1 MLERVREWWQTS
13 DRQTRLIAVSSAV
26 GLVIVMIALSFW
38 ATQPEWDV
46 LYTGLSPSDSG
57 AIVARLKQAKV
68 PYRVSAGGS
77 TIEVPSQHRDE
88 MLLSLAAEGL
98 PNQGTLGY
106 SRLEKLG
113 FGTTQTVEQETTR
126 IAHEEALQNTISRL
140 HPVAG
145 ARVHITPA
153 IDSPFVGE
161 KKPAKASVMVDLKPG
176 QQLTREQIA
185 SIVFLV
191 SRSVAGLSPENVSV
205 VDEYANLLWDGSQAS
220 DMAPGVASNKLEL
233 ERAYAE
239 TIRRDLQQQLDA
251 VLGPGKSRL
260 TVTAELDLDREE
272 VNQKQIETG
281 PDGQG
286 TPISE
291 TRTEETVRGAAPR
304 GAGGTASVPTYP
316 TASAGSPGEYKHS
329 STTTN
334 YEVGQSTIHRVK
346 TPGKVVRMSVAAM
359 IDASVPQEQVEKVR
373 TFLEGAV
380 GAEANDPNRRF
391 RVIVESIPFDSTL
404 AKEAEAARKQFQS
417 RQLIDTALR
426 YLPLAM
432 LLIVLLLLAKALRPA
447 RMAQTAEGV
456 VMSLP
461 GGAVPEAGEEG
472 VTAQGELAEEVAQA
486 VARKARRP
494 EDELTEAE
502 VEIKPIRERVE
513 VNLESVI
520 RLADQKPEKVAMLI
534 KGWLA
539 EDER

>member
-1 MLERVREWWQTS
+1 CMLQRVREWWQTS
-13 DRQTRLIAVSSAV
+13 DRQTRLIAVASAA

-38 ATQPEWDV
+38 ATQPEWEV

-68 PYRVSAGGS
+68 PYRLSAGGS
-77 TIEVPSQHRDE
+77 TIEVPASYRDE

-113 FGTTQTVEQETTR
+113 FGTTQTVEQETAR
-126 IAHEEALQNTISRL
+126 IAHEEALQNTILRL
-140 HPVAG
+140 QPIAG

-205 VDEYANLLWDGSQAS
+205 VDEHANLLWDGSQAS
-220 DMAPGVASNKLEL
+220 DMAPGIASNKLEL

-239 TIRRDLQQQLDA
+239 TVQRQLQQQLDA

-260 TVTAELDLDREE
+260 TVTAELDMDREE
-272 VNQKQIETG
+272 VNQKQIDTG
-281 PDGQG
+281 PEGQG
-286 TPISE
+286 IPVSE
-291 TRTEETVRGAAPR
+291 TRTEETVRGAAPA
-304 GAGGTASVPTYP
+304 GAGGAAGTPTYP
-316 TASAGSPGEYKHS
+316 TAPAGAPGEYRHS

-346 TPGKVVRMSVAAM
+346 TPGRVVRMSVAAM
-359 IDASVPQEQVEKVR
+359 VDASVPAEQVEKVR
-373 TFLEGAV
+373 AFLEGAV
-380 GAEANDPNRRF
+380 GADQNDPERRF
-391 RVIVESIPFDSTL
+391 RVIVESIPFDNTL
-404 AKEAEAARKQFQS
+404 AKEAEAARRQFAS
-417 RQLIDTALR
+417 RQLIDTLLR
-426 YLPLAM
+426 YLPLVA
-432 LLIVLLLLAKALRPA
+432 LLVVLLLVAKALRPTRA
-447 RMAQTAEGV
+447 VQTPEGV

-461 GGAVPEAGEEG
+461 GGTVPEGALETGEEEQAAAGEG
-472 VTAQGELAEEVAQA
+472 GATPTQ
-486 VARKARRP
+486 RARRVAELP
-494 EDELTEAE
+494 EEE
-502 VEIKPIRERVE
+502 VEIKPIRERVD
-513 VNLESVI
+513 VNLESIVQ
-520 RLADQKPEKVAMLI
+520 LAQQKPEKVAMLI
-534 KGWLA
+534 KSWLA

>member
-13 DRQTRLIAVSSAV
+13 DRQTRLIAVGSAV

-46 LYTGLSPSDSG
+46 LYTGLSPTDSG

-68 PYRVSAGGS
+68 PYRLSAGGS
-77 TIEVPSQHRDE
+77 TIEVPAQHRDE

-113 FGTTQTVEQETTR
+113 FGTTQAVEQETTR

-140 HPVAG
+140 QPVAG

-239 TIRRDLQQQLDA
+239 TVQRELQQQLDA

-291 TRTEETVRGAAPR
+291 TRTEETVRGAGPR
-304 GAGGTASVPTYP
+304 GGGGTGAVPTYP
-316 TASAGSPGEYKHS
+316 MSPAGSPGEYKHS

-346 TPGKVVRMSVAAM
+346 TPGRVVRMSVAAM
-359 IDASVPQEQVEKVR
+359 VDASVPQEQVEKVR

-391 RVIVESIPFDSTL
+391 RVIVESIPFDNTL
-404 AKEAEAARKQFQS
+404 AKEAEAARKQFAS
-417 RQLIDTALR
+417 RQIIDTALR

-447 RMAQTAEGV
+447 RVAQTPEGV

-461 GGAVPEAGEEG
+461 GGTLPEEG
-472 VTAQGELAEEVAQA
+472 AGAGQEEQLAEQVAEA
-486 VARKARRP
+486 VARKARAADEELP
-494 EDELTEAE
+494 EEE
-502 VEIKPIRERVE
+502 VEIKPIRERVD

>member
-13 DRQTRLIAVSSAV
+13 DRQTRLIAIGSAA

-77 TIEVPSQHRDE
+77 TIEVPSRYRDE

-126 IAHEEALQNTISRL
+126 IAHEEALQNTIARL
-140 HPVAG
+140 QPVAG

-233 ERAYAE
+233 ERTYASAVQRE
-239 TIRRDLQQQLDA
+239 LQQQLDA

-272 VNQKQIETG
+272 INQKQIETG

-291 TRTEETVRGAAPR
+291 TRTEETVRGAGAR
-304 GAGGTASVPTYP
+304 SAGGTTAVPTYP
-316 TASAGSPGEYKHS
+316 TAPAGSPGEYKHS

-373 TFLEGAV
+373 AFLEGAV
-380 GAEANDPNRRF
+380 GAESNDPNRRF
-391 RVIVESIPFDSTL
+391 RVIVESIPFDNTL

-432 LLIVLLLLAKALRPA
+432 LLLVLLLLAKALRPA
-447 RMAQTAEGV
+447 RMAQTPEGV

-461 GGAVPEAGEEG
+461 GGAVPEAEE
-472 VTAQGELAEEVAQA
+472 QLAEQVAEA
-486 VARKARRP
+486 VTRKARSTEEELP
-494 EDELTEAE
+494 EEE
-502 VEIKPIRERVE
+502 VEIKPIRERVD
-513 VNLESVI
+513 VTLESVI

>member
-1 MLERVREWWQTS
+1 MWQRVREWWQTS
-13 DRQTRLIAVSSAV
+13 DRQTRLIAVASAA

-38 ATQPEWDV
+38 ATQPEWEV

-57 AIVARLKQAKV
+57 AIVTRLKQAKV
-68 PYRVSAGGS
+68 PYRLSAGGS
-77 TIEVPSQHRDE
+77 TIEVPASYRDE

-113 FGTTQTVEQETTR
+113 FGTTQTVERETTR
-126 IAHEEALQNTISRL
+126 IAHEEALQNTIIRL
-140 HPVAG
+140 QPIAG

-191 SRSVAGLSPENVSV
+191 SRSVPGLSPENVSV

-239 TIRRDLQQQLDA
+239 SVQRQLQQQLDA

-272 VNQKQIETG
+272 VSQKQIDTG

-286 TPISE
+286 VPVSE
-291 TRTEETVRGAAPR
+291 TRTEETVRGAAPG
-304 GAGGTASVPTYP
+304 GAGGAAGAPTYP
-316 TASAGSPGEYKHS
+316 TAPAGAPGEYRHS

-346 TPGKVVRMSVAAM
+346 TPGRVVRMSVAAM
-359 IDASVPQEQVEKVR
+359 IDTSVPAEQVEKVR

-380 GAEANDPNRRF
+380 GADQNDPERRF
-391 RVIVESIPFDSTL
+391 RVIVESIPFDNTL
-404 AKEAEAARKQFQS
+404 AKEAEAARKQFAS
-417 RQLIDTALR
+417 RQLLDTLLR
-426 YLPLAM
+426 YLPLVA
-432 LLIVLLLLAKALRPA
+432 LLVVLLLVAKALRPTRA
-447 RMAQTAEGV
+447 VQTPEGV

-461 GGAVPEAGEEG
+461 GGTVPEEELEAGAEAVEAGEAAG
-472 VTAQGELAEEVAQA
+472 AAVRSTTSTAALPEEEQ
-486 VARKARRP
+486 
-494 EDELTEAE
+494 
-502 VEIKPIRERVE
+502 VEITPIRERVD
-513 VNLESVI
+513 VNLESI
-520 RLADQKPEKVAMLI
+520 IQLANQKPEKVAMLI

>member
-13 DRQTRLIAVSSAV
+13 DRQARLIAVASAA
-26 GLVIVMIALSFW
+26 GLIVVMIALSFW
-38 ATQPEWDV
+38 ATQPEWEV

-68 PYRVSAGGS
+68 PYRLSAGGG
-77 TIEVPSQHRDE
+77 TIEVPAQHRDE

-113 FGTTQTVEQETTR
+113 FGTTQTVERETTR
-126 IAHEEALQNTISRL
+126 IAHEEALQNTIARL
-140 HPVAG
+140 QPVAG

-176 QQLTREQIA
+176 QQLSREQIA

-191 SRSVAGLSPENVSV
+191 SRSVEGLSPENVSV

-233 ERAYAE
+233 ERAYAQAVQQQ
-239 TIRRDLQQQLDA
+239 LQQQLDA

-272 VNQKQIETG
+272 VNQKQIETAA
-281 PDGQG
+281 DGQG
-286 TPISE
+286 VPISE
-291 TRTEETVRGAAPR
+291 TRTEETVRGAGAPR
-304 GAGGTASVPTYP
+304 PAGAGVPTYP
-316 TASAGSPGEYKHS
+316 TAAAGTPGEYRHS

-346 TPGKVVRMSVAAM
+346 TPGKVVRLSVAAM
-359 IDASVPQEQVEKVR
+359 IDASVPAEQLQKVR
-373 TFLEGAV
+373 AFLEGAV
-380 GAEANDPNRRF
+380 GADQTDPERRI
-391 RVIVESIPFDSTL
+391 RVIVESIPFDNTL
-404 AKEAEAARKQFQS
+404 AKEAEAARKQFAT
-417 RQLIDTALR
+417 RQLVDTALR
-426 YLPLAM
+426 YLPLLALM
-432 LLIVLLLLAKALRPA
+432 IVLLLVAKALRPSRA
-447 RMAQTAEGV
+447 VQTPEGV

-461 GGAVPEAGEEG
+461 GGQVPEELAGEIAEG
-472 VTAQGELAEEVAQA
+472 EAKVADEREAGRKRVEQTEE
-486 VARKARRP
+486 
-494 EDELTEAE
+494 EE
-502 VEIKPIRERVE
+502 VEITPIRERID

>member
-13 DRQTRLIAVSSAV
+13 DRQSRLIAVSSAV

-329 STTTN
+329 SSTTN

-404 AKEAEAARKQFQS
+404 AKEAEVARKQFQS

-486 VARKARRP
+486 VAREARRP

>member
-1 MLERVREWWQTS
+1 MLERVREWWRTS

-77 TIEVPSQHRDE
+77 TIEVPSRHRDE

-140 HPVAG
+140 QPVAA

-316 TASAGSPGEYKHS
+316 TAPAGAPGEYKHS

-380 GAEANDPNRRF
+380 GVEASDPNRRF

-447 RMAQTAEGV
+447 RVAQTAEGV

-461 GGAVPEAGEEG
+461 GGAVPEAGEES
-472 VTAQGELAEEVAQA
+472 TTDEQLADEAAAAVAQ
-486 VARKARRP
+486 KIRRAGEELP
-494 EDELTEAE
+494 EEE
-502 VEIKPIRERVE
+502 VEIKPIRERVD
-513 VNLESVI
+513 VTLESVI

>member
-1 MLERVREWWQTS
+1 MVERVREWWQTS
-13 DRQTRLIAVSSAV
+13 DRQTRLIAIASAV
-26 GLVIVMIALSFW
+26 GLVVVMIALSFW

-46 LYTGLSPSDSG
+46 LYTGLSPSDSS

-68 PYRVSAGGS
+68 PYRLTAGGS
-77 TIEVPSQHRDE
+77 TIEVPAQHRDE
-88 MLLSLAAEGL
+88 MLLTLAAEGL

-140 HPVAG
+140 QPVAG

-191 SRSVAGLSPENVSV
+191 SRSVAGLSPDNVSV

-220 DMAPGVASNKLEL
+220 DLAPGAASNKLEM

-239 TIRRDLQQQLDA
+239 AIQHQLQQQLDA

-272 VNQKQIETG
+272 INQKQIETG

-304 GAGGTASVPTYP
+304 GGGGAAGVPTYP
-316 TASAGSPGEYKHS
+316 TASAGAPGEYKHS

-346 TPGKVVRMSVAAM
+346 APGRVVRMSVAAM
-359 IDASVPQEQVEKVR
+359 VDASVPQEQVEKVR

-380 GAEANDPNRRF
+380 GADQSDPNRRF
-391 RVIVESIPFDSTL
+391 RVIVESIPFDNTL
-404 AKEAEAARKQFQS
+404 AKEAEAARKQLAS
-417 RQLIDTALR
+417 RQLIDVALR
-426 YLPLAM
+426 YLPLAV
-432 LLIVLLLLAKALRPA
+432 LLVVLLLLAKALRPT
-447 RMAQTAEGV
+447 RVAQTPEGV

-461 GGAVPEAGEEG
+461 GGVVPEEAVETGREERDLPEEAAAAAMRE
-472 VTAQGELAEEVAQA
+472 TRRAEAL
-486 VARKARRP
+486 P
-494 EDELTEAE
+494 EEE
-502 VEIKPIRERVE
+502 VEITPIRERVD
-513 VNLESVI
+513 VNLESII

>member
-13 DRQTRLIAVSSAV
+13 DRQTRLIAVASAA

-68 PYRVSAGGS
+68 PYRLSAGGS
-77 TIEVPSQHRDE
+77 TIEVPARNRDE

-113 FGTTQTVEQETTR
+113 FGTTQAVEQETTR

-140 HPVAG
+140 QPVAG

-239 TIRRDLQQQLDA
+239 TVQRQLQQQLDA

-286 TPISE
+286 TPVSE
-291 TRTEETVRGAAPR
+291 TRTEETVRGATPR
-304 GAGGTASVPTYP
+304 GAGATAGVPTYP
-316 TASAGSPGEYKHS
+316 TTPAGAPGEYKHS

-346 TPGKVVRMSVAAM
+346 TPGRVVRMSVAAM
-359 IDASVPQEQVEKVR
+359 VDSSVPQEQVDKVR

-380 GAEANDPNRRF
+380 GADQSDPNRRF
-391 RVIVESIPFDSTL
+391 RVIVESIPFDNTL
-404 AKEAEAARKQFQS
+404 AKEAEAARKQFAS

-432 LLIVLLLLAKALRPA
+432 LLIVLLLLARALRPA
-447 RMAQTAEGV
+447 RVAQTPEGM

-461 GGAVPEAGEEG
+461 GGSVPEEAAGTEG
-472 VTAQGELAEEVAQA
+472 ADGELPQQGAAGMAQSTRRTDELPAEEV
-486 VARKARRP
+486 
-494 EDELTEAE
+494 
-502 VEIKPIRERVE
+502 EITPIRERVD

>member
-13 DRQTRLIAVSSAV
+13 DRQTRLIAVASAA
-26 GLVIVMIALSFW
+26 GLLVVMIALSFW
-38 ATQPEWDV
+38 ATQPEWEV
-46 LYTGLSPSDSG
+46 LYTGLSSSDSG

-68 PYRVSAGGS
+68 PYRLSAGGS
-77 TIEVPSQHRDE
+77 TIEVPADKRDE

-126 IAHEEALQNTISRL
+126 IAHEESLQNTISRL
-140 HPVAG
+140 QPVAG

-191 SRSVAGLSPENVSV
+191 SRSVAGLSPENISV

-239 TIRRDLQQQLDA
+239 TVQRQLQQQLDA

-272 VNQKQIETG
+272 VNQKQIEAG

-286 TPISE
+286 IAISE

-304 GAGGTASVPTYP
+304 GSGGAAGAPTYP
-316 TASAGSPGEYKHS
+316 TAPASTPGEYKHS
-329 STTTN
+329 TTTTN

-346 TPGKVVRMSVAAM
+346 TPGRVVRMSVAAM

-380 GAEANDPNRRF
+380 GADQTDPNRRF
-391 RVIVESIPFDSTL
+391 RVIVESIPFDNTL
-404 AKEAEAARKQFQS
+404 AKEAEAARKQFAN

-426 YLPLAM
+426 YLPLLM

-447 RMAQTAEGV
+447 RVAQTPEGV

-461 GGAVPEAGEEG
+461 GGEVPEEIAATGGEEED
-472 VTAQGELAEEVAQA
+472 VAAATAGAVRKRIAEGELPEE
-486 VARKARRP
+486 
-494 EDELTEAE
+494 E
-502 VEIKPIRERVE
+502 VEITPIRERVD

>member
-13 DRQTRLIAVSSAV
+13 DRQTRLIAVASAA

-68 PYRVSAGGS
+68 PYRLSAGGS
-77 TIEVPSQHRDE
+77 TIEVPARNRDE

-113 FGTTQTVEQETTR
+113 FGTTQAVEQETTR

-140 HPVAG
+140 QPVAG

-239 TIRRDLQQQLDA
+239 TIQRQLQQQLDA

-286 TPISE
+286 TPVSE
-291 TRTEETVRGAAPR
+291 TRTEETVRGATPR
-304 GAGGTASVPTYP
+304 GAGATAGVPTYP
-316 TASAGSPGEYKHS
+316 TTPAGAPGEYKHS

-346 TPGKVVRMSVAAM
+346 TPGRVVRMSVAAM
-359 IDASVPQEQVEKVR
+359 VDSSVPQEQVDKVR

-380 GAEANDPNRRF
+380 GADQSDPNRRF
-391 RVIVESIPFDSTL
+391 RVIVESIPFDNTL
-404 AKEAEAARKQFQS
+404 AKEAEAARKQFAS

-432 LLIVLLLLAKALRPA
+432 LLIVLLLLARALRPA
-447 RMAQTAEGV
+447 RVAQTPEGM

-461 GGAVPEAGEEG
+461 GGSVPEEAAGTEG
-472 VTAQGELAEEVAQA
+472 ADGELPQQGAAGMAQST
-486 VARKARRP
+486 RRT
-494 EDELTEAE
+494 DELPAE
-502 VEIKPIRERVE
+502 DVEITPIRERVD

>member
-13 DRQTRLIAVSSAV
+13 DRQTRLIAVGSAV
-26 GLVIVMIALSFW
+26 GLVVVMIALSFW

-46 LYTGLSPSDSG
+46 LYTGLSPTDSG

-68 PYRVSAGGS
+68 PYRLSAGGS
-77 TIEVPSQHRDE
+77 TIEVPAQHRDE

-140 HPVAG
+140 QPVAG

-191 SRSVAGLSPENVSV
+191 SRSVAGLSPEHVSV

-239 TIRRDLQQQLDA
+239 TVQRELQQQLDA

-291 TRTEETVRGAAPR
+291 TRTEETVRGAGPR
-304 GAGGTASVPTYP
+304 GTGATGAVPTYP
-316 TASAGSPGEYKHS
+316 MSPAGSPGEYKHS

-346 TPGKVVRMSVAAM
+346 TPGRVVRMSVAAM
-359 IDASVPQEQVEKVR
+359 VDASVPQEQVEKVR

-391 RVIVESIPFDSTL
+391 RVIVESIPFDNTL
-404 AKEAEAARKQFQS
+404 AKEAEAARKQFAS

-447 RMAQTAEGV
+447 RVAQTPEGV

-461 GGAVPEAGEEG
+461 GGTLPEEGAGEEE
-472 VTAQGELAEEVAQA
+472 QLAEQMAEA
-486 VARKARRP
+486 VTQKARTADEELP
-494 EDELTEAE
+494 EEE
-502 VEIKPIRERVE
+502 VEIRPIRERVD

>member
-1 MLERVREWWQTS
+1 MLERVREWWRTS

-77 TIEVPSQHRDE
+77 TIEVPSRHRDE

-140 HPVAG
+140 QPVAA

-316 TASAGSPGEYKHS
+316 TAPAGAPGEYKHS

-380 GAEANDPNRRF
+380 GVEASDPNRRF

-447 RMAQTAEGV
+447 RVAQTAEGV

-461 GGAVPEAGEEG
+461 GGAVPEAGEES
-472 VTAQGELAEEVAQA
+472 TTEEQLADEAAAAVAQ
-486 VARKARRP
+486 KIRRAGEELP
-494 EDELTEAE
+494 EEE
-502 VEIKPIRERVE
+502 VEIKPIRERVD

>member
-13 DRQTRLIAVSSAV
+13 DRQTRLIAIGSAT
-26 GLVIVMIALSFW
+26 GLLIVMIALSFW
-38 ATQPEWDV
+38 ATQPEWDT

-68 PYRVSAGGS
+68 PYRLSSGGS
-77 TIEVPSQHRDE
+77 TIEVPTQHRDE

-126 IAHEEALQNTISRL
+126 IAHEEALQGTIARL
-140 HPVAG
+140 QPVAG

-161 KKPAKASVMVDLKPG
+161 KKPAKASVMVDLKAG
-176 QQLTREQIA
+176 LQLTREQIA
-185 SIVFLV
+185 SVVFLV
-191 SRSVAGLSPENVSV
+191 SRSVPGLSPENVSV

-220 DMAPGVASNKLEL
+220 DMAPGVASNKLDL

-239 TIRRDLQQQLDA
+239 TMQRQLQQQLDA

-272 VNQKQIETG
+272 ISRKQIETG

-304 GAGGTASVPTYP
+304 GAGGTGAVPTYP
-316 TASAGSPGEYKHS
+316 TAPAGTPGEYKHS
-329 STTTN
+329 TTTTN
-334 YEVGQSTIHRVK
+334 YEVGQSTVHQVK
-346 TPGKVVRMSVAAM
+346 SPGKVIRMSVAAM
-359 IDASVPQEQVEKVR
+359 VDASVPQEQVDKVR
-373 TFLEGAV
+373 TFLEGAI
-380 GAEANDPNRRF
+380 GADQADPNRRF
-391 RVIVESIPFDSTL
+391 RVIVESIPFDNTL

-426 YLPLAM
+426 YLPLAV
-432 LLIVLLLLAKALRPA
+432 LLIVLLLLAKALRPT
-447 RMAQTAEGV
+447 RLAQTPEGV

-461 GGAVPEAGEEG
+461 GGTVPEGTDTAAMEEQLADDARAA
-472 VTAQGELAEEVAQA
+472 VTHRAKQSTDVPFEE
-486 VARKARRP
+486 
-494 EDELTEAE
+494 E
-502 VEIKPIRERVE
+502 VEITPIRERVD

>member
-1 MLERVREWWQTS
+1 MLQRVREWWQTS
-13 DRQTRLIAVSSAV
+13 DRQTRLIAVASAA
-26 GLVIVMIALSFW
+26 GLVVVMIALSFW
-38 ATQPEWDV
+38 ATQPEWEV
-46 LYTGLSPSDSG
+46 LYTGLSATDSG

-68 PYRVSAGGS
+68 PYRLSAGGS
-77 TIEVPSQHRDE
+77 TIEVPASYRDE

-126 IAHEEALQNTISRL
+126 IAHEEALQNTILRL
-140 HPVAG
+140 QPIAG

-205 VDEYANLLWDGSQAS
+205 VDEHANLLWDGSQAS

-239 TIRRDLQQQLDA
+239 TVQRQLQQQLDA

-260 TVTAELDLDREE
+260 TVTVELDMDREE
-272 VNQKQIETG
+272 VSQKQIDAG

-286 TPISE
+286 IPVSE
-291 TRTEETVRGAAPR
+291 TRTEETVRGAAPA
-304 GAGGTASVPTYP
+304 GAGGAIGTPTYP
-316 TASAGSPGEYKHS
+316 TAPAGAPGEYKHS

-346 TPGKVVRMSVAAM
+346 TPGRVARMSVAAM
-359 IDASVPQEQVEKVR
+359 IDASVPAEQVEKVR
-373 TFLEGAV
+373 AFLEGAV
-380 GAEANDPNRRF
+380 GADQSDPERRF
-391 RVIVESIPFDSTL
+391 RVIVESIPFDNTL
-404 AKEAEAARKQFQS
+404 AKEAEAARRQLAN
-417 RQLIDTALR
+417 RQLIDALLR
-426 YLPLAM
+426 YLPLVA
-432 LLIVLLLLAKALRPA
+432 LLVVLLLVAKALRPTRA
-447 RMAQTAEGV
+447 VQTPEGV

-461 GGAVPEAGEEG
+461 GGTVPEGATETGEEEP
-472 VTAQGELAEEVAQA
+472 AIAEEAGATPTPRVHRMA
-486 VARKARRP
+486 
-494 EDELTEAE
+494 ELPQEE
-502 VEIKPIRERVE
+502 VEITPIRERVD
-513 VNLESVI
+513 VNLESI
-520 RLADQKPEKVAMLI
+520 IQLANQKPEKVAMLI

>member
-13 DRQTRLIAVSSAV
+13 DRQARLIAVASAV
-26 GLVIVMIALSFW
+26 GLVVVMMALSFW

-77 TIEVPSQHRDE
+77 TIEVPVRNRDE

-113 FGTTQTVEQETTR
+113 FGTTQAVEQETTR

-140 HPVAG
+140 QPVAG

-191 SRSVAGLSPENVSV
+191 SRSVAGLSPDNVSV

-239 TIRRDLQQQLDA
+239 TIQRQLQQQLDA
-251 VLGPGKSRL
+251 VLGPGRSRL

-286 TPISE
+286 TPVSE

-304 GAGGTASVPTYP
+304 GAGATAGVPTYP
-316 TASAGSPGEYKHS
+316 TTPAGAPGEYTHS

-346 TPGKVVRMSVAAM
+346 TPGRVVRMSVAAM
-359 IDASVPQEQVEKVR
+359 VDASVPQEQVEKVR

-380 GAEANDPNRRF
+380 GADQSDPNRRF
-391 RVIVESIPFDSTL
+391 RVIVESIPFDNTL
-404 AKEAEAARKQFQS
+404 AKEAEAARKQFAS

-447 RMAQTAEGV
+447 RVAQTPEGV

-461 GGAVPEAGEEG
+461 GGTVPDGDVESGG
-472 VTAQGELAEEVAQA
+472 V
-486 VARKARRP
+486 
-494 EDELTEAE
+494 EDELPEEAAAAAVRKTRRTDALPEEE
-502 VEIKPIRERVE
+502 VEITPIRERVD

-520 RLADQKPEKVAMLI
+520 RLAEQKPEKVAMLI

>member
-1 MLERVREWWQTS
+1 MVERLREWWQTS
-13 DRQTRLIAVSSAV
+13 DRQTRLIALASAA

-38 ATQPEWDV
+38 ATQPEWEV

-57 AIVARLKQAKV
+57 AIVARLKQVKV
-68 PYRVSAGGS
+68 PYRLSAGGS
-77 TIEVPSQHRDE
+77 TIEVPAQNRDE

-140 HPVAG
+140 QPVAG

-239 TIRRDLQQQLDA
+239 TIQRQLQQQLDA

-286 TPISE
+286 TPVSE

-304 GAGGTASVPTYP
+304 GGSAAGVPTYP
-316 TASAGSPGEYKHS
+316 TAPAGAPGEYKHS

-359 IDASVPQEQVEKVR
+359 VDASVPQEQVEKVR
-373 TFLEGAV
+373 TFLEGAI
-380 GAEANDPNRRF
+380 GAEQNDPNRRF
-391 RVIVESIPFDSTL
+391 RVIVESIPFDNTL
-404 AKEAEAARKQFQS
+404 AKEAEAARKQFAS

-426 YLPLAM
+426 YLPLAA
-432 LLIVLLLLAKALRPA
+432 LLIVLLLLAKALRPT
-447 RMAQTAEGV
+447 RVAQTPEGV

-461 GGAVPEAGEEG
+461 GGAVPEEGEVPGGE
-472 VTAQGELAEEVAQA
+472 AGELASEAAAAMTRRAKSGEEALLEE
-486 VARKARRP
+486 
-494 EDELTEAE
+494 ED
-502 VEIKPIRERVE
+502 VEITPIRERVD

-520 RLADQKPEKVAMLI
+520 QLANQKPEKVAMLI

>member
-1 MLERVREWWQTS
+1 MIERVREWWQTS
-13 DRQTRLIAVSSAV
+13 DRQTRLIAIASVA
-26 GLVIVMIALSFW
+26 GLAIVMIALSFW

-68 PYRVSAGGS
+68 PYRLSAGGS
-77 TIEVPSQHRDE
+77 TIEVPAQHRDE

-140 HPVAG
+140 QPVAG

-191 SRSVAGLSPENVSV
+191 SRSVAGLSPDNVSV

-233 ERAYAE
+233 ERAYAD
-239 TIRRDLQQQLDA
+239 TIQRQLQQQLDA

-291 TRTEETVRGAAPR
+291 TRTEETVRGASAR
-304 GAGGTASVPTYP
+304 GGGSAAGVPTYP
-316 TASAGSPGEYKHS
+316 TAPAGVPGEYKHS

-359 IDASVPQEQVEKVR
+359 VDASVPQEQVEKVR

-380 GAEANDPNRRF
+380 GADQSDPNRRF
-391 RVIVESIPFDSTL
+391 RVIVESIPFDNTL
-404 AKEAEAARKQFQS
+404 AKEAEAARKQFAS

-447 RMAQTAEGV
+447 RMAQTPEGV

-461 GGAVPEAGEEG
+461 GGAVPDEAEAGGEG
-472 VTAQGELAEEVAQA
+472 AGEIAGEAAAEM
-486 VARKARRP
+486 ARRTRTG
-494 EDELTEAE
+494 EDALLEEE
-502 VEIKPIRERVE
+502 VEITPIRERVD

>member
-13 DRQTRLIAVSSAV
+13 DRQTRLIAVASAA

-38 ATQPEWDV
+38 ATQPEWEV

-68 PYRVSAGGS
+68 AYRLTAGGS
-77 TIEVPSQHRDE
+77 TIEVPAQHRDE

-106 SRLEKLG
+106 SRLDKLG

-126 IAHEEALQNTISRL
+126 IAHEEALQSTISRL
-140 HPVAG
+140 QPVAG

-239 TIRRDLQQQLDA
+239 TIQRQLQQQLDA

-304 GAGGTASVPTYP
+304 GTGGTASAVPTYP
-316 TASAGSPGEYKHS
+316 TAPAGSPGEYKHS
-329 STTTN
+329 STVTN

-359 IDASVPQEQVEKVR
+359 VDASVPQEQVEKVR

-380 GAEANDPNRRF
+380 GADQSDPSRRF
-391 RVIVESIPFDSTL
+391 RVIVESIPFDNTL

-426 YLPLAM
+426 YLPLAV
-432 LLIVLLLLAKALRPA
+432 LLIVLLLLAKSLKPQRAV
-447 RMAQTAEGV
+447 QTPEGV

-461 GGAVPEAGEEG
+461 GGEVPTESVQAEGED
-472 VTAQGELAEEVAQA
+472 LAHEVAAA
-486 VARKARRP
+486 VSARVKRTA
-494 EDELTEAE
+494 EGSDEEE
-502 VEIKPIRERVE
+502 EIEIKPIRERVD

>member
-1 MLERVREWWQTS
+1 MWQRVREWWQTS
-13 DRQTRLIAVSSAV
+13 DRQTRLIAVASAV

-38 ATQPEWDV
+38 ATQPEWEV

-57 AIVARLKQAKV
+57 AIVTRLKQAKV
-68 PYRVSAGGS
+68 PYRLSAGGS
-77 TIEVPSQHRDE
+77 TIEVPASYRDE

-113 FGTTQTVEQETTR
+113 FGTTQTVERETTR
-126 IAHEEALQNTISRL
+126 IAHEEALQNTIIRL
-140 HPVAG
+140 QPIAG

-191 SRSVAGLSPENVSV
+191 SRSVPGLSPENVSV

-239 TIRRDLQQQLDA
+239 SVQRQLQQQLDA

-272 VNQKQIETG
+272 VSQKQIDTG

-286 TPISE
+286 VPVSE
-291 TRTEETVRGAAPR
+291 TRTEETVRGAAPG
-304 GAGGTASVPTYP
+304 GAGGAAGAPTYP
-316 TASAGSPGEYKHS
+316 TAPAGAPGEYRHS

-346 TPGKVVRMSVAAM
+346 TPGRVVRMSVAAM
-359 IDASVPQEQVEKVR
+359 IDASVPAEQVEKVR
-373 TFLEGAV
+373 AFLEGAV
-380 GAEANDPNRRF
+380 GADQNDPERRF
-391 RVIVESIPFDSTL
+391 RVIVESIPFDNTL
-404 AKEAEAARKQFQS
+404 AKEAEAARKQFAS
-417 RQLIDTALR
+417 RQLLDTLLR
-426 YLPLAM
+426 YLPLVA
-432 LLIVLLLLAKALRPA
+432 LLVVLLLVAKALRPTRA
-447 RMAQTAEGV
+447 VQTPEGV

-461 GGAVPEAGEEG
+461 GGTVPEEELEAGAEAVEAGEVAGAG
-472 VTAQGELAEEVAQA
+472 VRGTTSTAALPEEEQ
-486 VARKARRP
+486 
-494 EDELTEAE
+494 
-502 VEIKPIRERVE
+502 VEITPIRERVD
-513 VNLESVI
+513 VNLESI
-520 RLADQKPEKVAMLI
+520 IQLANQKPEKVAMLI

>member
-13 DRQTRLIAVSSAV
+13 DRQTRLIAVGSAV

-140 HPVAG
+140 QPVAG

-291 TRTEETVRGAAPR
+291 TRTEETVRGAGPR
-304 GAGGTASVPTYP
+304 GVGSTASVPTYP
-316 TASAGSPGEYKHS
+316 TTPAGAPGEYKHS

-380 GAEANDPNRRF
+380 GAEANDPSRRF

-461 GGAVPEAGEEG
+461 GGTVPEAGEEG
-472 VTAQGELAEEVAQA
+472 TSEEQLADEAAAA
-486 VARKARRP
+486 VAEKARRAGKELP
-494 EDELTEAE
+494 EEE
-502 VEIKPIRERVE
+502 VEIKPIRERVD

>member
-13 DRQTRLIAVSSAV
+13 DRQTRLIAVGSAV

-46 LYTGLSPSDSG
+46 LYTGLSPTDSG

-68 PYRVSAGGS
+68 PYRLSAGGS
-77 TIEVPSQHRDE
+77 TIEVPAQHRDE

-126 IAHEEALQNTISRL
+126 IAQEEALQNTISRL
-140 HPVAG
+140 QPVAG

-191 SRSVAGLSPENVSV
+191 SRSVAGLSPEHVSV

-239 TIRRDLQQQLDA
+239 TVQRELQQQLDA

-291 TRTEETVRGAAPR
+291 TRTEETVRGAGPR
-304 GAGGTASVPTYP
+304 GTGGTGAVPTYP
-316 TASAGSPGEYKHS
+316 TSPAGAPGEYKHS

-334 YEVGQSTIHRVK
+334 YEVGHSTIHRVK
-346 TPGKVVRMSVAAM
+346 TPGRVVRMSVAAM
-359 IDASVPQEQVEKVR
+359 VDASVPQEQVEKVR

-391 RVIVESIPFDSTL
+391 RVIVESIPFDNTL
-404 AKEAEAARKQFQS
+404 AKEAEAARKQFAS

-447 RMAQTAEGV
+447 RVAQTPEGV

-461 GGAVPEAGEEG
+461 GGTLPEEG
-472 VTAQGELAEEVAQA
+472 AGAGQEEQLAEQVAEA
-486 VARKARRP
+486 VARKARAADEELP
-494 EDELTEAE
+494 EEE
-502 VEIKPIRERVE
+502 VEIKPIRERVD

-520 RLADQKPEKVAMLI
+520 RLADQKPEKVATLI

-539 EDER
+539 EDDR

>member
-1 MLERVREWWQTS
+1 MWQRVREWWQTS
-13 DRQTRLIAVSSAV
+13 DRQTRLIAVASAA

-38 ATQPEWDV
+38 ATQPEWEV

-57 AIVARLKQAKV
+57 AIVTRLKQAKV
-68 PYRVSAGGS
+68 PYRLSAGGS
-77 TIEVPSQHRDE
+77 TIEVPASYRDE

-113 FGTTQTVEQETTR
+113 FGTTQTVERETTR
-126 IAHEEALQNTISRL
+126 IAHEEALQNTIIRL
-140 HPVAG
+140 QPIAG

-191 SRSVAGLSPENVSV
+191 SRSVPGLSPENVSV

-239 TIRRDLQQQLDA
+239 SVQRQLQQQLDA

-272 VNQKQIETG
+272 VSQKQIDTG

-286 TPISE
+286 VPVSE
-291 TRTEETVRGAAPR
+291 TRTEETVRGAAPG
-304 GAGGTASVPTYP
+304 GAGGAAGAPTYP
-316 TASAGSPGEYKHS
+316 TAPAGAPGEYRHS

-346 TPGKVVRMSVAAM
+346 TPGRVVRMSVAAM
-359 IDASVPQEQVEKVR
+359 IDASVPAEQVEKVR
-373 TFLEGAV
+373 AFLEGAV
-380 GAEANDPNRRF
+380 GADQNDPERRF
-391 RVIVESIPFDSTL
+391 RVIVESIPFDNTL
-404 AKEAEAARKQFQS
+404 AKEAEAARKQFAS
-417 RQLIDTALR
+417 RQLLDTLLR
-426 YLPLAM
+426 YLPLVA
-432 LLIVLLLLAKALRPA
+432 LLVVLLLVAKALRPTRA
-447 RMAQTAEGV
+447 VQTPEGV

-461 GGAVPEAGEEG
+461 GGTVPEEELEAGAEAVEAGEAAG
-472 VTAQGELAEEVAQA
+472 AAVRSTTSTAA
-486 VARKARRP
+486 
-494 EDELTEAE
+494 LTEE
-502 VEIKPIRERVE
+502 EQVEITPIRERVD
-513 VNLESVI
+513 VNLESI
-520 RLADQKPEKVAMLI
+520 IQLANQKPEKVAMLI

>member
-1 MLERVREWWQTS
+1 MIERVREWWQTS
-13 DRQTRLIAVSSAV
+13 DRQTRLIAIASAA

-68 PYRVSAGGS
+68 PYRLSSGGS
-77 TIEVPSQHRDE
+77 TIEVPAQHRDE

-140 HPVAG
+140 QPVAG

-191 SRSVAGLSPENVSV
+191 SRSVTGLSPDNVSV

-239 TIRRDLQQQLDA
+239 TIQRQLQQQLDA

-272 VNQKQIETG
+272 INQKQIETG
-281 PDGQG
+281 PEGQG

-304 GAGGTASVPTYP
+304 GSSAAGVPTYP
-316 TASAGSPGEYKHS
+316 TAPAGTPGEYKHS

-359 IDASVPQEQVEKVR
+359 VDASVPQEQVQKVR

-380 GAEANDPNRRF
+380 GADQSDPNRRF
-391 RVIVESIPFDSTL
+391 RVIVESIPFDNTL
-404 AKEAEAARKQFQS
+404 AKEAEAARKQFAS

-426 YLPLAM
+426 YLPLAA

-447 RMAQTAEGV
+447 RVAQTPEGV

-461 GGAVPEAGEEG
+461 GGAVPEEAEVSGEE
-472 VTAQGELAEEVAQA
+472 AGELASEAA
-486 VARKARRP
+486 AAMARRTRSGEETLLEE
-494 EDELTEAE
+494 ED
-502 VEIKPIRERVE
+502 VEITPIRERVD

-520 RLADQKPEKVAMLI
+520 QLANQKPEKVAMLI

>member
-1 MLERVREWWQTS
+1 MLERVREWWRTS

-77 TIEVPSQHRDE
+77 TIEVPSRHRDE

-140 HPVAG
+140 QPVAA

-316 TASAGSPGEYKHS
+316 TAPAGAPGEYKHS

-380 GAEANDPNRRF
+380 GVEASDPNRRF

-447 RMAQTAEGV
+447 RVAQTAEGV

-461 GGAVPEAGEEG
+461 GGAVPEAGEES
-472 VTAQGELAEEVAQA
+472 TTDEQLADEAAAAVAQ
-486 VARKARRP
+486 KIRRAGEELP
-494 EDELTEAE
+494 EEE
-502 VEIKPIRERVE
+502 VEIKPIRERVD

>member
-13 DRQTRLIAVSSAV
+13 DRQTRLIAVASAV

-68 PYRVSAGGS
+68 PYRLSAGGS
-77 TIEVPSQHRDE
+77 TIEVPAQHRDE

-140 HPVAG
+140 QPVAG

-191 SRSVAGLSPENVSV
+191 SRSVAGLSPDNVSV

-239 TIRRDLQQQLDA
+239 TIQRQLQQQLDA

-272 VNQKQIETG
+272 INQKQIETG

-304 GAGGTASVPTYP
+304 GGSGAAGVPTYP
-316 TASAGSPGEYKHS
+316 TAPAGAPGEYKHS

-346 TPGKVVRMSVAAM
+346 TPGRVVRMSVAAM
-359 IDASVPQEQVEKVR
+359 EALDLQHELRSG
-373 TFLEGAV
+373 TEGLW
-380 GAEANDPNRRF
+380 RRF
-391 RVIVESIPFDSTL
+391 FRRAAKSIDIPWQIVVSGD
-404 AKEAEAARKQFQS
+404 
-417 RQLIDTALR
+417 LR
-426 YLPLAM
+426 FP
-432 LLIVLLLLAKALRPA
+432 
-447 RMAQTAEGV
+447 
-456 VMSLP
+456 
-461 GGAVPEAGEEG
+461 
-472 VTAQGELAEEVAQA
+472 
-486 VARKARRP
+486 
-494 EDELTEAE
+494 E
-502 VEIKPIRERVE
+502 VEGKRVPAIRFINAYMARLHRAAHRDAVIARAFNDVAGLMVPPRSLIRPRILWRVLRG
-513 VNLESVI
+513 NLGVFARSSAAGDSSHRANNVS
-520 RLADQKPEKVAMLI
+520 
-534 KGWLA
+534 
-539 EDER
+539 

>member
-1 MLERVREWWQTS
+1 MLERVREWWRTS

-77 TIEVPSQHRDE
+77 TIEVPSRHRDE

-140 HPVAG
+140 QPVAA

-316 TASAGSPGEYKHS
+316 TAPAGAPGEYKHS

-380 GAEANDPNRRF
+380 GVEASDPNRRF

-447 RMAQTAEGV
+447 RVAQTAEGV

-461 GGAVPEAGEEG
+461 GGAVPEAGEES
-472 VTAQGELAEEVAQA
+472 TTDEQLADEAAAEVAQ
-486 VARKARRP
+486 KIRRAGEELP
-494 EDELTEAE
+494 EEE
-502 VEIKPIRERVE
+502 VEIKPIRERVD

>member
-13 DRQTRLIAVSSAV
+13 DRQTRLIAISSAV
-26 GLVIVMIALSFW
+26 GLVIVMIVLSFW

-113 FGTTQTVEQETTR
+113 FGTTQTVEKETTR

-239 TIRRDLQQQLDA
+239 AIQRDLQKQLDA

-260 TVTAELDLDREE
+260 TVTTELDLDREE
-272 VNQKQIETG
+272 VNQKQIV
-281 PDGQG
+281 PSSDGQG

-304 GAGGTASVPTYP
+304 GVGGTASVPTYP
-316 TASAGSPGEYKHS
+316 ASPAGSPGEYKHS
-329 STTTN
+329 STITN
-334 YEVGQSTIHRVK
+334 YEVGQSTIRRVK
-346 TPGKVVRMSVAAM
+346 TPGRVVRMSVAAM

-380 GAEANDPNRRF
+380 DAEANDPNRRF
-391 RVIVESIPFDSTL
+391 RVIVESILFDNTL

-417 RQLIDTALR
+417 RQLIDTTLR

-447 RMAQTAEGV
+447 RMAQTPEGV

-461 GGAVPEAGEEG
+461 GGTVPEAGEEG

-502 VEIKPIRERVE
+502 VEIKSIRERVD

>member
-13 DRQTRLIAVSSAV
+13 DKQTRLIAVGSAA
-26 GLVIVMIALSFW
+26 GLLIVMIALSFW
-38 ATQPEWDV
+38 ATQPEWEV

-68 PYRVSAGGS
+68 PYRLTAGGS
-77 TIEVPSQHRDE
+77 TIEVPAQHRDE

-126 IAHEEALQNTISRL
+126 IAHEEALQSTISRL
-140 HPVAG
+140 QPVAG

-239 TIRRDLQQQLDA
+239 TIQRQLQQQLDA

-272 VNQKQIETG
+272 VKQQQIDAG

-286 TPISE
+286 IPISE
-291 TRTEETVRGAAPR
+291 TRTEESVRGAAPR
-304 GAGGTASVPTYP
+304 GAAGAAGVPTYP
-316 TASAGSPGEYKHS
+316 TAAGGGPGEYKHS
-329 STTTN
+329 TTTTN

-359 IDASVPQEQVEKVR
+359 VDASVPQEQVEKVR

-380 GAEANDPNRRF
+380 GAEQNDPNRRF
-391 RVIVESIPFDSTL
+391 RVIVETIPFDNTL
-404 AKEAEAARKQFQS
+404 AKEAQEARKQFQS

-426 YLPLAM
+426 YLPLAV
-432 LLIVLLLLAKALRPA
+432 LLIVLLLLAKALKPQRA
-447 RMAQTAEGV
+447 AQTPEGV

-461 GGAVPEAGEEG
+461 GGMVATEGEEG
-472 VTAQGELAEEVAQA
+472 AEELSDAAAAAA
-486 VARKARRP
+486 VASRKQRT
-494 EDELTEAE
+494 TESEEEEE
-502 VEIKPIRERVE
+502 VEIRPIRERVD

>member
-13 DRQTRLIAVSSAV
+13 DRQTRLIAVGSAV
-26 GLVIVMIALSFW
+26 GLVVVMIALSFW

-46 LYTGLSPSDSG
+46 LYTGLSPTDSG

-68 PYRVSAGGS
+68 PYRLSAGGS
-77 TIEVPSQHRDE
+77 TIEVPAQHRDE

-113 FGTTQTVEQETTR
+113 FGTTQAVEQETTR

-140 HPVAG
+140 QPVAG

-239 TIRRDLQQQLDA
+239 TVQRELQQQLDA

-291 TRTEETVRGAAPR
+291 TRTEETVRGAGPR
-304 GAGGTASVPTYP
+304 GGGGTGAVPTYP
-316 TASAGSPGEYKHS
+316 MSPAGSPGEYKHS

-346 TPGKVVRMSVAAM
+346 TPGRVVRMSVAAM
-359 IDASVPQEQVEKVR
+359 VDASVPQEQVEKVR

-391 RVIVESIPFDSTL
+391 RVIVESIPFDNTL
-404 AKEAEAARKQFQS
+404 AKEAEAARKQFAS
-417 RQLIDTALR
+417 RQIIDTALR

-447 RMAQTAEGV
+447 RVAQTPEGV

-461 GGAVPEAGEEG
+461 GGTLPEEG
-472 VTAQGELAEEVAQA
+472 AGAGQEEQLAEQVAEA
-486 VARKARRP
+486 VARKARAADEELP
-494 EDELTEAE
+494 EEE
-502 VEIKPIRERVE
+502 VEIKPIRERVD

>member
-13 DRQTRLIAVSSAV
+13 DRQTRLIAVASAA

-68 PYRVSAGGS
+68 PYRLSAGGS
-77 TIEVPSQHRDE
+77 TIEVPARNRDE

-113 FGTTQTVEQETTR
+113 FGTTQAVEQETTR

-140 HPVAG
+140 QPVAG

-239 TIRRDLQQQLDA
+239 TIQRQLQQQLDA

-286 TPISE
+286 TPVSE
-291 TRTEETVRGAAPR
+291 TRTEETVRGATPR
-304 GAGGTASVPTYP
+304 GAGATAGVPTYP
-316 TASAGSPGEYKHS
+316 TTPAGAPGEYKHS

-346 TPGKVVRMSVAAM
+346 TPGRVVRMSVAAM
-359 IDASVPQEQVEKVR
+359 VDSSVPQEQVDKVR

-380 GAEANDPNRRF
+380 GADQSDPNRRF
-391 RVIVESIPFDSTL
+391 RVIVESIPFDNTL
-404 AKEAEAARKQFQS
+404 AKEAEAARKQFAS

-432 LLIVLLLLAKALRPA
+432 LLIVLLLLARALRPA
-447 RMAQTAEGV
+447 RVAQTPEGM

-461 GGAVPEAGEEG
+461 GGSVPEEAAGTEG
-472 VTAQGELAEEVAQA
+472 ADRDLPQQGAAGMAQST
-486 VARKARRP
+486 RRT
-494 EDELTEAE
+494 DELPAE
-502 VEIKPIRERVE
+502 DVEITPIRERVD